1 MKHSLNNLKFYLV
14 VLLCVLT
21 FAPTFAQGIT
31 VQGVVVDQ
39 SDEPIIGASVSIKG
53 KPGTGAI
60 TDIDGKFSIT
70 APNLKA
76 VLVVSYVGMVT
87 KEVNVSSK
95 PMSIV
100 LIEDTNVLDEL
111 VVVGYGQMKKSDM
124 TGAVVSV
131 NSDAI
136 KKSVPTSIDQVLQGR
151 AAGVQIQSNSGTPGA
166 STSIRI
172 RGINS
177 LNATNQPIFVIDGV
191 VIDSATDDENS
202 NPLSSINPSDIV
214 TMDVLKD
221 ASATAIYGSRASNG
235 VIMITTK
242 KGQKGEATITYD
254 GYVGWQEMP
263 KKYDMLNLSEYAA
276 HHEVRAQV
284 TSQVD
289 PSDAFVRADL
299 LGEGTDWQDELFRKA
314 LMTSHNISISGG
326 NDKTIYSF
334 GGGYLN
340 QDGIA
345 LAQVSVV
352 SAYAAMLKHK
362 SRAGCV
368 VASHSLLPSQN
379 RAWAPITTPS

>member
-1 MKHSLNNLKFYLV
+1 MKHFLCNLKTGV
-14 VLLCVLT
+14 IVLIMLLAVLP
-21 FAPTFAQGIT
+21 AMAQSIT

-39 SDEPIIGASVSIKG
+39 SDEPIIGASVAIKG
-53 KPGTGAI
+53 KPGSGAI
-60 TDIDGKFSIT
+60 TDVDGKFSIT
-70 APNLKA
+70 VPNLKSI
-76 VLVVSYVGMVT
+76 LVFSYVGMVS
-87 KEVNVSSK
+87 KEIQVTSK
-95 PMSIV
+95 PMAIV
-100 LIEDTNVLDEL
+100 LVEDTNVLDEL

-131 NSDAI
+131 NQDAI

-191 VIDSATDDENS
+191 VIDSSTDDENS
-202 NPLSSINPSDIV
+202 NPLSGINPSDIV
-214 TMDVLKD
+214 SMDVLKD

-242 KGQKGEATITYD
+242 KGQKGDATVTYD

-299 LGEGTDWQDELFRKA
+299 LGEGTEKRL
-314 LMTSHNISISGG
+314 
-326 NDKTIYSF
+326 
-334 GGGYLN
+334 
-340 QDGIA
+340 
-345 LAQVSVV
+345 
-352 SAYAAMLKHK
+352 
-362 SRAGCV
+362 
-368 VASHSLLPSQN
+368 
-379 RAWAPITTPS
+379 